1 MMRALK
7 WIAAL
12 VAVAVLA
19 VALVFFGNFF
29 SKNSSSVDNSG
40 TTKTTRSSS
49 SKKGVQVTGKADDSV
64 YKTVIKDGKYLT
76 NKTRGLTTQQ
86 NAGNTF
92 NLVSFEDGLLKF
104 SKNHFSTSKYV
115 FQEGQYLSMKE
126 AIRWLNRKAEGNP
139 TGLNPEDNGK
149 TDDSRVPIYL
159 QTIEEQDFMTQD
171 GDNLKLAGIV
181 IGMGMNT
188 QDVYQK
194 EKDGPSFTQDIDK
207 ADRIAHG
214 KEMAAEV
221 VKRYRAMKDIP
232 ADVPIYVAM
241 YAQAKDDSL
250 AGGSFYSWNVSKS
263 GDSLGSWTDLNNQTV
278 VLPMQE
284 GTTSSKSV
292 ASSLNTSFTNFVD
305 KVQGFFP
312 NLASVTGQAAYT
324 DGTLRGLNVT
334 VSTQFYSATEIQS
347 FANYIAQIAPSYL
360 PNGVPVQIRIEA
372 STGMQA
378 YVTTNAKDDK
388 YTVMILGSY

>member
-1 MMRALK
+1 MRALK

-12 VAVAVLA
+12 VVVAVLA

-29 SKNSSSVDNSG
+29 SKNSSSVNNSG
-40 TTKTTRSSS
+40 TTKTTSSSS

-76 NKTRGLTTQQ
+76 SKTRGLTAQQ

-92 NLVSFEDGLLKF
+92 NLVGFEDGLLDF
-104 SKNHFSTSKYV
+104 SKDHFSTSKYV
-115 FQEGQYLSMKE
+115 FQEGQYLSTKT
-126 AIRWLNRKAEGNP
+126 AIDWLNRKAGDNP

-149 TDDSRVPIYL
+149 TDDSRAPIYL

-232 ADVPIYVAM
+232 ADVPIYKIGRAHV
-241 YAQAKDDSL
+241 
-250 AGGSFYSWNVSKS
+250 
-263 GDSLGSWTDLNNQTV
+263 
-278 VLPMQE
+278 
-284 GTTSSKSV
+284 
-292 ASSLNTSFTNFVD
+292 
-305 KVQGFFP
+305 
-312 NLASVTGQAAYT
+312 
-324 DGTLRGLNVT
+324 
-334 VSTQFYSATEIQS
+334 
-347 FANYIAQIAPSYL
+347 
-360 PNGVPVQIRIEA
+360 
-372 STGMQA
+372 
-378 YVTTNAKDDK
+378 
-388 YTVMILGSY
+388 